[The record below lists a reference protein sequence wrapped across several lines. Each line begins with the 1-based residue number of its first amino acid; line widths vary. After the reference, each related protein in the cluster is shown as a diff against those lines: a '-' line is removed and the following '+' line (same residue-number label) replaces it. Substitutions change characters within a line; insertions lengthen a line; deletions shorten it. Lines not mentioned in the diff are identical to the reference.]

1 MSTLQSAFKE
11 AMRLWQ
17 TKLPDEPPKQGFPV
31 YDHFKNLEKMV
42 RTAAILQG
50 GGDLYVTASVGKG
63 NWADIPWIG
72 MRYND
77 LATNFQ
83 EGIYLVYLLAP
94 DYNRLYLAVIQGVT
108 KHTAEELN
116 TMTPFLRNEIEK
128 PEGFI
133 VGFQSKLA
141 RFARPNSMPD
151 KYERGILYSKSY
163 DMKALP
169 VDEELKKD
177 LKSAVQVYKDYLK
190 GITLQREKI

>member
-1 MSTLQSAFKE
+1 MSSLQSAFKD

-17 TKLPDEPPKQGFPV
+17 TKSPDEQLKQGSPT
-31 YDHFKNLEKMV
+31 YDHFKDLEKMV

-94 DYNRLYLAVIQGVT
+94 DYNRLYFAVIQGVT

-116 TMTPFLRNEIEK
+116 KMTPFLRNEIEK

-133 VGFQSKLA
+133 VGFQGKLA
-141 RFARPNSMPD
+141 RDRPP
-151 KYERGILYSKSY
+151 
-163 DMKALP
+163 
-169 VDEELKKD
+169 
-177 LKSAVQVYKDYLK
+177 
-190 GITLQREKI
+190 